1 MLFMTIFT
9 YQPDR
14 RNEVIKRRLEKG
26 ALIPKGMEVIG
37 EWSDM
42 GGGRVFRLVRVDDSA
57 AAMTAAG
64 AWSDLGRYEIV
75 PVMES
80 EEALR
85 HPLAGP

>member
-9 YQPDR
+9 YQPEK

-26 ALIPKGMEVIG
+26 ALVPKEMHVVG
-37 EWSDM
+37 EWSDI
-42 GGGRVFRLVRVDDSA
+42 GGGRVFRLVRVDDPSA
-57 AAMTAAG
+57 ALAAAG

-75 PVMES
+75 PVMDS

-85 HPLAGP
+85 HPLTSS